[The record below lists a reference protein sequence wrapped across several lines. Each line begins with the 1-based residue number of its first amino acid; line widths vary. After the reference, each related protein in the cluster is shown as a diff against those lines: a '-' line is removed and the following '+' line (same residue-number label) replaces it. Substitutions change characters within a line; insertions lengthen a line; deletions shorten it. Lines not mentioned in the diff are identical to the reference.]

1 MQNIINEIL
10 SYSVPEYSA
19 FMVYLSKHNKS
30 YGDLTTFESRLKIF
44 INRTEEIRLLNK
56 QL

>member
-30 YGDLTTFESRLKIF
+30 YGDRATFESRLKIF
-44 INRTEEIRLLNK
+44 INRTKEIRLLNK